1 MVRKIPF
8 RFAVNIMLVLLS
20 LVIVYH
26 LLIITGAI
34 PYEATWGGRL
44 ETTEQMYR
52 FESVSI
58 LVNLAMIAV
67 VAIKGRLVKRIKA
80 GKVITVLLWLMFASF
95 LLNTIGNITSMNQLE
110 AIIFTPLTLV
120 SAILCWRMA
129 IE

>member
-34 PYEATWGGRL
+34 PYEAIWGGRQ

-67 VAIKGRLVKRIKA
+67 VAIKGRLVKQIKA